1 MDIKRGAFQ
10 PLPQV
15 TYSRPRYHLCTN
27 LTLSALLASYIS
39 QTTNDSSYIGNIHQ
53 TNLVPRDR
61 DPYVQRR
68 GSLVTEALGT
78 RLQWNQSQDCFSTH
92 VTINYQFFFR
102 AWQVG
107 TNYIFSHFWYHSVFF
122 PALTTIYT
130 RRFPSLGTAWPVVW
144 LHVFPRFLLLL
155 DWLHGSVFPR
165 FSPLLDW
172 LLVFPHFSPL
182 LDRLQVMRFLP
193 SFIRLQVFPRFSSL
207 PDWLHVFLRISPW
220 FIRLHVFQ
228 RFSPLVNWLQ
238 VYPRFSPLLYWLH
251 VFPRSL
257 PTLVPFQVYPL
268 FSALLDW
275 LHAFLWFS
283 PVSDHCLTGC
293 VFLRFSPLL
302 DPGSKISLACRAKRA
317 SQNIKLSSLF
327 FRTLK
332 GYRENWGTVKALT
345 FSRLRIVAIC
355 VSLANLS
362 LIVHWVTAVK

>member
-1 MDIKRGAFQ
+1 MTRLVWLQLELVATSLDLSWPPNSPLSPRPINTIKWISKEVLSSPCHRWRIPALDTIYAPILSSPRFLQ
-10 PLPQV
+10 ITFPQLRMTAV
-15 TYSRPRYHLCTN
+15 TLAPFTKPISFPEAAILMYS
-27 LTLSALLASYIS
+27 
-39 QTTNDSSYIGNIHQ
+39 DG
-53 TNLVPRDR
+53 
-61 DPYVQRR
+61 

-107 TNYIFSHFWYHSVFF
+107 TNYIFSHFWYHSVCF
-122 PALTTIYT
+122 PALMTIYT
-130 RRFPSLGTAWPVVW
+130 RRFPSLGTAWPVDW

-155 DWLHGSVFPR
+155 DWLHVSVFPR
-165 FSPLLDW
+165 FLPLLDW

-251 VFPRSL
+251 VFLRFL

-268 FSALLDW
+268 SSALLDW
-275 LHAFLWFS
+275 LHAFLRFS
-283 PVSDHCLTGC
+283 PVSDHCLTGY

-302 DPGSKISLACRAKRA
+302 DPGSKTSLTRQTELHK
-317 SQNIKLSSLF
+317 I
-327 FRTLK
+327 
-332 GYRENWGTVKALT
+332 
-345 FSRLRIVAIC
+345 
-355 VSLANLS
+355 
-362 LIVHWVTAVK
+362 

>member
-39 QTTNDSSYIGNIHQ
+39 PTTHDSSYIGTIHQ
-53 TNLVPRDR
+53 TKLGPRGR

-92 VTINYQFFFR
+92 VTINYQFFF
-102 AWQVG
+102 AHGKWVPI
-107 TNYIFSHFWYHSVFF
+107 TYFPIFDTIQYVF
-122 PALTTIYT
+122 PRLWPIYT
-130 RRFPSLGTAWPVVW
+130 RRFPSLGTAWPVDW
-144 LHVFPRFLLLL
+144 SHVFPHFLLLL
-155 DWLHGSVFPR
+155 DWLHVSVFPR

-182 LDRLQVMRFLP
+182 LDRLQVMRFSP

-251 VFPRSL
+251 VFLRSL

-268 FSALLDW
+268 FSALLDR
-275 LHAFLWFS
+275 LHAFLRFS

-302 DPGSKISLACRAKRA
+302 DPGSKISLACRANRA
-317 SQNIKLSSLF
+317 SQNLKLSSLF

>member
-39 QTTNDSSYIGNIHQ
+39 RTTHDSSYIGTVHQ
-53 TNLVPRDR
+53 TNLVPRGR

-92 VTINYQFFFR
+92 VTINYQFFF
-102 AWQVG
+102 AHGKWVPI
-107 TNYIFSHFWYHSVFF
+107 TYFPIFDTIQYVFPRLWPFTQGVF
-122 PALTTIYT
+122 PHLA
-130 RRFPSLGTAWPVVW
+130 PVDW

-155 DWLHGSVFPR
+155 DWLHVSVFPR

-182 LDRLQVMRFLP
+182 LDRLQVMRFSP

-251 VFPRSL
+251 VFPRFL

-275 LHAFLWFS
+275 LHAFPRFS
-283 PVSDHCLTGC
+283 PISHHCLTG
-293 VFLRFSPLL
+293 
-302 DPGSKISLACRAKRA
+302 
-317 SQNIKLSSLF
+317 
-327 FRTLK
+327 
-332 GYRENWGTVKALT
+332 
-345 FSRLRIVAIC
+345 
-355 VSLANLS
+355 
-362 LIVHWVTAVK
+362 